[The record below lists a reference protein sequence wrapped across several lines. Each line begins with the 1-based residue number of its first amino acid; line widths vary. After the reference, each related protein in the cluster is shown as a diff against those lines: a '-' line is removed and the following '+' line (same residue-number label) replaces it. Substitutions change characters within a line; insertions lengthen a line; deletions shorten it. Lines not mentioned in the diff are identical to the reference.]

1 MQKKLELS
9 SSLIMGH
16 VEDNGQEQNDVKT
29 CQNYRDT
36 MAKFCLSLSDDKIN
50 QTLQHL
56 KTLLHWYS
64 HNFTTEF
71 HHIILWCNFCFLH
84 LIFQKNYARDTRVI

>member
-50 QTLQHL
+50 QTL
-56 KTLLHWYS
+56 
-64 HNFTTEF
+64 
-71 HHIILWCNFCFLH
+71 HINSTGYLQYEIIEEEDEQSATNNCPPYRYQYEGRLQNKCM
-84 LIFQKNYARDTRVI
+84 